1 MGTGMSVY
9 GNGTIRVE
17 YMELC
22 SFKMCYTSTCITHP
36 HSLTPSPLHTLTPS
50 HSQLLRELVPSD
62 VLRQFSPDDWKK
74 AIVAQFN
81 RHPARTQEEA
91 KTGFL
96 KHISRWA
103 TFGSA
108 FFEVKVREEG
118 SRGGGGGVVKLV
130 CVLSCFVFGCIQ
142 QWWP

>member
-1 MGTGMSVY
+1 MPVY

-17 YMELC
+17 YMEPLEFQNVLLYQYLHNAP
-22 SFKMCYTSTCITHP
+22 SHP
-36 HSLTPSPLHTLTPS
+36 HPSTPSPLHTLTPS

-62 VLRQFSPDDWKK
+62 VLRQFSPEDWKK

-118 SRGGGGGVVKLV
+118 SGEVV
-130 CVLSCFVFGCIQ
+130 C
-142 QWWP
+142 